1 MDGAGRASLTINGGY
16 LFGSRA
22 LGISSNLVGV
32 LSEQDCMKIALSV
45 GDHDDF
51 GGLVKDFMSPKVVT
65 IDADMS
71 ILKMAPLFIDSPY
84 RRFPVMQNNRLMGQI
99 SRLDV
104 LRALGR
110 VG

>member
-1 MDGAGRASLTINGGY
+1 MINGGY
-16 LFGSRA
+16 LFGSRG
-22 LGISSNLVGV
+22 LGISSNPVGV
-32 LSEQDCMKIALSV
+32 LSEQDCMKVALSV

-51 GGLVKDFMSPKVVT
+51 GGLVNDFMSPKVIT

-71 ILKMAPLFIDSPY
+71 ILRLALLFIDSPY
-84 RRFPVMQNNRLMGQI
+84 RRFPVIQNNRLMGQI

-110 VG
+110 MG